1 VFLSPPTEGDCKGLV
16 SWSISSGKSGDI
28 DLGGRN
34 VVMALYA
41 PGPLTEGNLRV
52 ALYIDDGA
60 DGQQMEELTGIFGG
74 QKGGHFA
81 NIAPLIGEVIGVKQ
95 APIEIVVD
103 GKSRSVRIDG
113 IGETSIAAIEG
124 HDGAD
129 VTLTDTPLAFV
140 PGGAQTVAKSSGL
153 TYNDFGFEWSHPT
166 GKGGLMAPFT
176 YQG

>member
-1 VFLSPPTEGDCKGLV
+1 
-16 SWSISSGKSGDI
+16 
-28 DLGGRN
+28 
-34 VVMALYA
+34 MALYA
-41 PGPLTEGNLRV
+41 PGLMTEGNLKV
-52 ALYIDDGA
+52 ALYVDDGA
-60 DGQQMEELTGIFGG
+60 DGAQMEELTGIFGG

-81 NIAPLIGEVIGVKQ
+81 NIAPLIGEIVGVKQ

-113 IGETSIAAIEG
+113 IGETKITAIEG

-140 PGGAQTVAKSSGL
+140 PGGAQTVARNEGL
-153 TYNDFGFEWSHPT
+153 TYKDYDFDWNHPS